1 MADWKKVI
9 VSGSDISQLNNDANY
24 LLTGDTATL
33 SGSFSGSFVGNGSGL
48 TNVPASGIDLA
59 DLTDG
64 NGIADFTYDGGTAAS
79 IAVEADGSTLSVG
92 ASGVKVSDLG
102 VDTAQLAAGAV
113 TSAKLADDAV
123 TSGKIADGAFTVAI
137 SGDAVGS
144 ATSIASD
151 AVSVAVSL
159 AAGVVD
165 TAELADDAVT
175 NAKIGVGA
183 VGTTE
188 IGDEQVTNDKLADDA
203 VGTAEIA
210 ANAVTSAKIAADS
223 ITVAQLSGSAV
234 VTAAEGIGSNN
245 VDTAVPTAAAVKA
258 YADSVVGASDL
269 DISTDAGSID
279 IDLDSETLG
288 INGKA
293 AGGIVVSGSGTDV
306 TIEVAAGGVTNAML
320 AGSIANA
327 KLANSSMTIAGA
339 SVALGGS
346 VSGDDIISDV
356 SAAQITNAQL
366 ANDSVT
372 IGTTEV
378 DLGASATTVAGLTLT
393 GAVGSGSFSG
403 SFVGDGSAL
412 TGVQASDLANS
423 LTDGNGIADFTF
435 NGSAAASIALDLD
448 GATLAVS
455 ATGVKVAD
463 GGVDTSQLAAD
474 AVDGTKIADLA
485 VDTEHLA
492 ASAVETAKINDLAVT
507 TGKLAA
513 NAVTTAKITDGN
525 VTNAKLENSSLTIA
539 ADSGT
544 SETANLGD
552 TVTFA
557 GGTNISTAVAGTDTV
572 TVSLDASPSV
582 TNLTVS
588 NDVTI
593 AGDLTVSGT
602 ASFQETVNLAI
613 ADRFILLASGSNA
626 AGDGGIVVQQATQDV
641 GDAFAFEGTSQRWG
655 VADAF
660 DAKTSAITFDAFMAS
675 VSTGNFSTDAAIQ
688 AGIDSRYSAKG
699 NIFVGDDQGI
709 WIYS

>member
-9 VSGSDISQLNNDANY
+9 VSGSDISQLNNDLNY

-33 SGSFSGSFVGNGSGL
+33 SGSFSGSFQGDGSGL
-48 TNVPASGIDLA
+48 TGVPASGIELA

-64 NGIADFTYDGGTAAS
+64 NGIVDFTYDGGTAAS
-79 IAVEADGSTLSVG
+79 ITVQADGSTLSVG
-92 ASGVKVSDLG
+92 ASGVKVADLG

-113 TSAKLADDAV
+113 TSTKLADDAV

-144 ATSIASD
+144 ATSITSD

-165 TAELADDAVT
+165 TAELADGAVT
-175 NAKIGVGA
+175 SAKLDALAVDTAAIDTAAVTTAKIAGS
-183 VGTTE
+183 
-188 IGDEQVTNDKLADDA
+188 
-203 VGTAEIA
+203 
-210 ANAVTSAKIAADS
+210 AVTSAKIASDS

-234 VTAAEGIGSNN
+234 ITAAEGIGSND

-258 YADSVVGASDL
+258 YADSVVGTADL
-269 DISTDAGSID
+269 DGAADDGTFTV
-279 IDLDSETLG
+279 DLDDQTFTV
-288 INGKA
+288 
-293 AGGIVVSGSGTDV
+293 AGGAGIETTGSGQTV
-306 TIEVAAGGVTNAML
+306 TIKVGGASVTNDML

-327 KLANSSMTIAGA
+327 KLANSAITIAGT
-339 SVALGGS
+339 STSLGGS
-346 VSGDDIISDV
+346 IAGDDIISDV
-356 SAAQITNAQL
+356 SAGQVTNAQL

-393 GAVGSGSFSG
+393 GAVATGSFTG
-403 SFVGDGSAL
+403 SFVGDGSNL
-412 TGVQASDLANS
+412 TGVQASDLTNS
-423 LTDGNGIADFTF
+423 LTDGNGIVDFTF
-435 NGSAAASIALDLD
+435 NGSSAASITVQAD
-448 GATLAVS
+448 GSTLSVGAS
-455 ATGVKVAD
+455 GVKVAD
-463 GGVDTSQLAAD
+463 LGVDTAQLAAD

-513 NAVTTAKITDGN
+513 NAVTTAKITDGD
-525 VTNAKLENSSLTIA
+525 VTNAKLANSSLTIA

-626 AGDGGIVVQQATQDV
+626 AGDGGIVVQQTTQDV
-641 GDAFAFEGTSQRWG
+641 GDAFAFEGTSLRWG

-675 VSTGNFSTDAAIQ
+675 VSTGNFSSDSTIQ